1 MTSSFKRWQRVDLYM
16 LDMVESECVG
26 ACMCV
31 TFRWQYRNQSY
42 QNGGT
47 YCLHLPR
54 WKITIPNEKLKLK
67 KAVRDKLY

>member
-31 TFRWQYRNQSY
+31 TLRWQYRNQSY
-42 QNGGT
+42 QKWWDV
-47 YCLHLPR
+47 LPSFA
-54 WKITIPNEKLKLK
+54 TVENN
-67 KAVRDKLY
+67 YSQ